1 MPTTAARPDA
11 DGDAPER
18 PGRSLWTYLGV
29 GVVLA
34 VILMWGWIF
43 SGAPK
48 KVNPDRLDDRVWAE
62 RAEETCRATMEEID
76 ARSSTSSDQSRDE
89 RGDAIDT
96 SSDDLEAMLARLADP
111 LPDSEADRDVV
122 GPWLDDWASLIEDR
136 RAYADAVREDP
147 DARFLT
153 SEKFNDGLD
162 DVIGTFAE
170 VNDMPSC
177 APAGDVG

>member
-1 MPTTAARPDA
+1 MPSIAARPDT

-18 PGRSLWTYLGV
+18 SGRSVWTYLGV
-29 GVVLA
+29 SVVLA
-34 VILMWGWIF
+34 VVLMWIWIF

-48 KVNPDRLDDRVWAE
+48 KVNPDRLDDRAWAE
-62 RAEETCRATMEEID
+62 RAEETCRATMEGVD
-76 ARSSTSSDQSRDE
+76 ARSSTSSGQSPDQ
-89 RGDAIDT
+89 RGDAIDA

-111 LPDSEADRDVV
+111 LPESEADREVV
-122 GPWLDDWASLIEDR
+122 RPWLDDWASLIEDR
-136 RAYADAVREDP
+136 RTYADAVREDP

-162 DVIGTFAE
+162 DVIGIFAD

-177 APAGDVG
+177 GPAGDVG